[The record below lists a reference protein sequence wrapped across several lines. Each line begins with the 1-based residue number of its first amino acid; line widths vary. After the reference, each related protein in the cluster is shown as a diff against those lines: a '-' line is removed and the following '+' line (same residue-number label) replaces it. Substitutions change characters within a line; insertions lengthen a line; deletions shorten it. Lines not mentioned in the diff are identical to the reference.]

1 MYYGGKMYYTME
13 QISKIFNMT
22 KHTIRYY
29 TDIGLLPCERDAG
42 NRRLFNDESVN
53 WLQGIKCLKGCGM
66 SIEAIKEYCDL
77 CLLEESREN
86 LKKRYTI
93 ILNQRNEAYKKLEE
107 AKTNV
112 TYMEDKVKHY
122 EDILLGIIQDD
133 TNPLNWTKDNKPQM
147 H

>member
-1 MYYGGKMYYTME
+1 MYYTME